1 MQVVRLCGL
10 AVKTSIWW
18 HMDLF
23 NMCVQKEWKAAFV
36 FKVSGRLFFS
46 LFIISWYC
54 TKSICSRQGGGCFLV
69 YSPLINISCLKKEG
83 FKVSGS
89 LLFSLFII
97 NQYCMPKR
105 FYHQFYKNSVKGCF
119 LNCYFL
125 VYLANCTKLLWTA
138 AF

>member
-1 MQVVRLCGL
+1 
-10 AVKTSIWW
+10 
-18 HMDLF
+18 
-23 NMCVQKEWKAAFV
+23 MCAQKEWKAAFV

-54 TKSICSRQGGGCFLV
+54 TKSICSKQGGGCFLV

-83 FKVSGS
+83 PKASGS
-89 LLFSLFII
+89 LLFSLFI
-97 NQYCMPKR
+97 MPKR

-119 LNCYFL
+119 LNCCFL
-125 VYLANCTKLLWTA
+125 VYLANCIQLLSTA